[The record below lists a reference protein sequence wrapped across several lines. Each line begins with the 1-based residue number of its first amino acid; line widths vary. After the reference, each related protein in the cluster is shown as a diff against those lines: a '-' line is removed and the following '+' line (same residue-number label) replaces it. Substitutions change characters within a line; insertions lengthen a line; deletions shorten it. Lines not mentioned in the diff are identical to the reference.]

1 VFLNINNLT
10 DKEPNLTPGTIGRTG
25 VGLGVSS
32 LYDILGR
39 RYTMGVN
46 YEF

>member
-1 VFLNINNLT
+1 MNINNLF
-10 DKEPNLTPGTIGRTG
+10 DKEPPLTPGTIGRTG
-25 VGLGVSS
+25 VGVGVNG

-39 RYTMGVN
+39 RYTVGVN